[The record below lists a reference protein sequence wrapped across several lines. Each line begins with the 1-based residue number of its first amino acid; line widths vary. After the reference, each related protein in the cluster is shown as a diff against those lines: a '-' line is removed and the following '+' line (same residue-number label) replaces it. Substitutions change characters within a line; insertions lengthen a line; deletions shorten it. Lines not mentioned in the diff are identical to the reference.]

1 MKLKDREISI
11 LLAILL
17 IIYIVLCVNTTIYPI
32 SQKEKYNITKPIR
45 LTENEKIY
53 NFLINIFGLITG
65 ILFIVYY
72 IKYIVPN
79 YSDNIY
85 LKIIQIFVSITLIII
100 YNLPSYYKNDTLIK
114 ISYGL
119 KPLIISISLILSF
132 SLNLPQL

>member
-1 MKLKDREISI
+1 MNLKDRNI
-11 LLAILL
+11 LIFLIILV
-17 IIYIVLCVNTTIYPI
+17 IIYISLCINTTIYPI
-32 SQKEKYNITKPIR
+32 IQKEKYNVTKPLK
-45 LTENEKIY
+45 LTENEKLY

-65 ILFIVYY
+65 FLFIVYY

-79 YSDNIY
+79 YSHNIY
-85 LKIIQIFVSITLIII
+85 LKTTQIIVSITLIII

-114 ISYGL
+114 LSYGL